1 MKINIPVEQELT
13 LELIKKIVVKY
24 QSEFARLKQLKDYYD
39 GKSPILSR
47 EDSDGDYNT
56 VTPWAKLIVDTLT
69 GYFLGEPISYI
80 TEDEKLR
87 VLLKRNSISSQ
98 DNFIGKDCSVYGR
111 AYEYVYVDENK
122 DLRIDRFSPEEIIP
136 IYDDSIKE
144 NLICV
149 IRVVKTLNMDFNT
162 TGYRVEVYDDKKI
175 TTYKS
180 ENVIESLKLDSEV
193 THPFNA
199 VPVIEYKNNADMFGD
214 YQQILSLIDAYD
226 NALTDAVMTSNY
238 FADAYLMLRGV
249 TLDKED
255 VDAIREK
262 RIMVFDD
269 SQAGAGFLEKGN
281 AGTQQNES
289 LRDSLAT
296 DIFRFAHC
304 PDLSNETTLGNA
316 SGISIKY
323 RMLGTENLT
332 AIKER
337 MFRIGLAK
345 RMELIATFYHITEDT
360 LEEVDYV
367 FTRNIPTNDVENADV
382 VQKLHNI
389 VSDETLFSLLPFVDD
404 IEEEKARVQEQ
415 RDSEPYYDFD
425 VEKTLEEEED
435 E

>member
-1 MKINIPVEQELT
+1 M
-13 LELIKKIVVKY
+13 
-24 QSEFARLKQLKDYYD
+24 
-39 GKSPILSR
+39 
-47 EDSDGDYNT
+47 
-56 VTPWAKLIVDTLT
+56 
-69 GYFLGEPISYI
+69 
-80 TEDEKLR
+80 
-87 VLLKRNSISSQ
+87 
-98 DNFIGKDCSVYGR
+98 C
-111 AYEYVYVDENK
+111 
-122 DLRIDRFSPEEIIP
+122 IDRFSPEEIIP

-144 NLICV
+144 NLICA

-360 LEEVDYV
+360 LEEVDFV